1 MCDSPRIFLK
11 AVPIMSDVQQFPP
24 LQRSRSRWA
33 FSLPLRKACP
43 HQTLHLRRYI
53 PRMACSLM
61 LLSSFAA
68 HAQCPIQF
76 AYPPTPSQAQAS
88 AASDDS
94 LQQDV
99 RASIAAQKNGNCKSA
114 KLFQKRTLSK
124 EDLQE
129 LRRVVREHAKSK
141 PLHSATSVI
150 P

>member
-1 MCDSPRIFLK
+1 
-11 AVPIMSDVQQFPP
+11 MSDVQQFH
-24 LQRSRSRWA
+24 
-33 FSLPLRKACP
+33 SLRQLCIRFPAPSWLYLSNHHQSQAPGLLRHTPKF
-43 HQTLHLRRYI
+43 
-53 PRMACSLM
+53 ACSLLLM
-61 LLSSFAA
+61 LFSAAA
-68 HAQCPIQF
+68 HAQCPVQF
-76 AYPPTPSQAQAS
+76 EYPPTPSQAQAS

-141 PLHSATSVI
+141 PLHSAASSTMH
-150 P
+150 